1 MIRIRQI
8 KLHEKTGVG
17 SFLTR
22 AERIGAYTVASER
35 KGLGYIVAPGEISIV
50 TAHGYIRMDEE
61 TAHKMIKELK
71 GILDDVKDL
80 RRMDIAI

>member
-1 MIRIRQI
+1 MMRIRQI

-35 KGLGYIVAPGEISIV
+35 KGLGYIVAPGELSIV
-50 TAHGYIRMDEE
+50 TASGYVRMDTDTVEQIC
-61 TAHKMIKELK
+61 AELG
-71 GILDDVKDL
+71 GILEDVKDL
-80 RRMDIAI
+80 ERMGVR